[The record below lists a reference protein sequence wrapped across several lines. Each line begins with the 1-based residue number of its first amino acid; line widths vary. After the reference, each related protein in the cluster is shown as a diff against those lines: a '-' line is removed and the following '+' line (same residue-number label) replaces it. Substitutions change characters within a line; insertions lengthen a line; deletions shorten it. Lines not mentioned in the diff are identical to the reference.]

1 MKKIF
6 SVIKIENTRIGIRLL
21 FIFLMFALVI
31 AITGIIAMQKM
42 TTLASQNNSLYR
54 FSHVHLIQLN
64 NLKFEIYNKHNH
76 LQSLL
81 YTKDAYERDKL
92 IRKIEKSDKLMN
104 DILYEL
110 QQDTL
115 FDKKNLNNLK
125 QNIKHWNSIS
135 EEIKVLI
142 NLERNRQAV
151 TLIQG
156 RELQELKL
164 ILKRIKRMIDR
175 STNLGRQT
183 HEQLPVVLSRSQLSF
198 ALTVVIMLI
207 ISIFISITITRTIT
221 RPIKNIIHSV
231 KSIANENVENVLTI
245 DRNDEIGQ
253 LGDAICNLQKK
264 MLQKASEMKI
274 TDEKEA
280 WINTGQNRL
289 YEKIRE
295 YQSLNQLANN
305 TLTFLCQY
313 LQTPMGTLYI
323 HYEKTKHLKLIA
335 SYSVSKTKK
344 LPTYIR
350 IGEGLIGQSVID
362 KELKQVNDV
371 NEKFFYAKS
380 ASMEVWPSCITVLP
394 FMYHQKVVGI
404 IELGSFGELKDEKMQ
419 LLRRVADDIA
429 IVFNTSIY
437 RYKTMKLRK
446 RTSN

>member
-1 MKKIF
+1 
-6 SVIKIENTRIGIRLL
+6 
-21 FIFLMFALVI
+21 MFAMVI

-42 TTLASQNNSLYR
+42 TTLAKQNNSLYY

-76 LQSLL
+76 LQTLL
-81 YTKDAYERDKL
+81 FTTNAYERDKL
-92 IRKIEKSDKLMN
+92 IRKIEKSDKQMN

-115 FDKKNLNNLK
+115 YKTKNLNSLK
-125 QNIKHWNSIS
+125 QNIERWNSIS

-151 TLIQG
+151 ILIQG
-156 RELQELKL
+156 KELQELKM

-175 STNLGRQT
+175 SISLGRQT
-183 HEQLPVVLSRSQLSF
+183 HEQLPAVLSRSQKSF
-198 ALTVVIMLI
+198 AFTVIVMLI
-207 ISIFISITITRTIT
+207 ISIFISIVITKTITK
-221 RPIKNIIHSV
+221 PVKNIIQSV

-253 LGDAICNLQKK
+253 LGNAIRNLQEK
-264 MLQKASEMKI
+264 MLKKASDMKI
-274 TDEKEA
+274 SDEKEA

-295 YQSLNQLANN
+295 YHSLNQLANN

-313 LQTPMGTLYI
+313 LQAPMGTLYI

-335 SYSVSKTKK
+335 SYSVSKTQK

-362 KELKQVNDV
+362 KQIKQVSDV
-371 NEKFFYAKS
+371 KEKFFLAES
-380 ASMEVWPSCITVLP
+380 VSMQVWPSCITILP
-394 FMYHQKVVGI
+394 FKYHQKVVGV
-404 IELGSFGELKDEKMQ
+404 IELGSFEEIKDEKMQ
-419 LLRRVADDIA
+419 LLERIADDIA
-429 IVFNTSIY
+429 IAFNTSIY

-446 RTSN
+446 RTSNQ